1 MRHSSSSGLF
11 LIFCGMFLFPLEVR
25 AQQGSIEVYVD
36 SHRGNPTSSGELY
49 DPSGFTAAHAVLPVG
64 TVLRVTNSSTGQ
76 AVDVRVNDRKG
87 MDGRL
92 VYISG
97 AAGRRVGLA
106 PGQASQGHVQV
117 LAPSPGQRGAASA
130 NPFKEARLNAQQNMN
145 AHRQAFQQQ
154 RQQAKVGWF
163 QRKGALRNGM
173 TPSAQGTVGYFFS
186 LSENLRV
193 QGSKGPS
200 YPLVRVWGT
209 VGFIVP
215 SLILFVPLSRGAPA
229 SAILPCAVFFCLLSL
244 ANSFTLPRI
253 DRPSTRSDRLPTR
266 EALKAIFSPEA
277 RWLSIGLFFGFLA
290 AAAYYAFIGNYLD
303 EVVKIPKRFIG
314 LIINLGVALEIG
326 FTVAMPWLQQRIRLK
341 GVLVAGLACMAGRLI
356 LLTFFPT
363 PAIAVAVQVFHGLE
377 VLALY
382 IGPVMFLDRLARDE
396 FRNSIQGVFTM
407 VIGGVSRVIGGLL
420 AGAVVM
426 NFDLKGGLI
435 YGAAM
440 ATISFLILAF
450 LFSRI
455 PRRGE
460 IEVSPEQA
468 S

>member
-173 TPSAQGTVGYFFS
+173 TPSAQGTVGASAGGQVNAGGRGLFGDRLFGNGSVAKQGVSNSGTPAYQYPQPNYAPNGQVVPMSAPYPQPASVPVAANSPGVVRPPADLRPVVPSSS
-186 LSENLRV
+186 LPVSSASPYRV
-193 QGSKGPS
+193 Q
-200 YPLVRVWGT
+200 
-209 VGFIVP
+209 F
-215 SLILFVPLSRGAPA
+215 GAFKKA
-229 SAILPCAVFFCLLSL
+229 KHAEEM
-244 ANSFTLPRI
+244 NS
-253 DRPSTRSDRLPTR
+253 
-266 EALKAIFSPEA
+266 
-277 RWLSIGLFFGFLA
+277 
-290 AAAYYAFIGNYLD
+290 
-303 EVVKIPKRFIG
+303 G
-314 LIINLGVALEIG
+314 LI
-326 FTVAMPWLQQRIRLK
+326 R
-341 GVLVAGLACMAGRLI
+341 
-356 LLTFFPT
+356 
-363 PAIAVAVQVFHGLE
+363 
-377 VLALY
+377 
-382 IGPVMFLDRLARDE
+382 
-396 FRNSIQGVFTM
+396 S
-407 VIGGVSRVIGGLL
+407 GVSTMIVQSTANQLFLVVTSHGFVSATDAQRWIDFE
-420 AGAVVM
+420 GA
-426 NFDLKGGLI
+426 
-435 YGAAM
+435 
-440 ATISFLILAF
+440 
-450 LFSRI
+450 
-455 PRRGE
+455 RRGWSE
-460 IEVSPEQA
+460 RPVVIR
-468 S
+468 